1 MQETGVLETID
12 GARREVC
19 YFLNKITEK
28 LEIIKGVEVRWQKV
42 YKINMQALP
51 FDIVGSKKAIKMKLT
66 ESKNITDPVFSDSID
81 DEIDDSLNSFLSIN
95 H

>member
-28 LEIIKGVEVRWQKV
+28 LEIGKRGELRWQKV
-42 YKINMQALP
+42 YK
-51 FDIVGSKKAIKMKLT
+51 
-66 ESKNITDPVFSDSID
+66 
-81 DEIDDSLNSFLSIN
+81 
-95 H
+95 